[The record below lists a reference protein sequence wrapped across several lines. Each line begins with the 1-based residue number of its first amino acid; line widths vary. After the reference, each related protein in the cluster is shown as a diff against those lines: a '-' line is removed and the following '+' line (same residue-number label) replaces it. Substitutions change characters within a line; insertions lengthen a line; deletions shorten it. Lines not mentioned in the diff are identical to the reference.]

1 MPRVTV
7 LGIFV
12 ADLAFRAGRLPA
24 MGETILGAD
33 FRLGPGGKGSN
44 QAIAARRAGAEVSLI
59 SRLGA
64 DAFGRLARETYR
76 AEGIDDGR
84 VAEDPER
91 GTGAAFILVQ
101 EATGENAIIVT
112 MGAAGALTE
121 ADVDA
126 AEDAIRGAA
135 VFATNCEVPVPV
147 ARRGLELARRH
158 GVATILNPA
167 PAVPLPD
174 EIFPLVDFLTPN
186 ESEAAALVGF
196 PVEGAAGA
204 EAAADALRAKGVG
217 TAVITLGA
225 AGALVVSASVR
236 RIVPARPGGS
246 GARHH
251 RCRATRSTADS
262 RSRSPRVGRRSRRRD
277 SAARSPASRSPGTA
291 PRHRCQVAREVEA
304 LLAQG
309 T

>member
-12 ADLAFRAGRLPA
+12 ADLAFWSGRLPA
-24 MGETILGAD
+24 MGETILGSD

-44 QAIAARRAGAEVSLI
+44 QAIAARRAGAAVSLI
-59 SRLGA
+59 SRLGT

-76 AEGIDDGR
+76 AEGVDDSR
-84 VAEDPER
+84 IADDPER

-101 EATGENAIIVT
+101 EGTGENAIIVT

-121 ADVDA
+121 ADVVA
-126 AEDAIRGAA
+126 AEAAIRGAD

-158 GVATILNPA
+158 GVTTILNPA

-174 EIFPLVDFLTPN
+174 DVFPLVDFLTPN
-186 ESEAAALVGF
+186 ESEAAALAGF
-196 PVEGAAGA
+196 PVDGPDGA

-217 TAVITLGA
+217 TAVVTLGA
-225 AGALVVSASVR
+225 TGALVVSDSTR
-236 RIVPARPGGS
+236 QIVPARAAGPVVDTTGAGDAFNGGFAVALAE
-246 GARHH
+246 G
-251 RCRATRSTADS
+251 
-262 RSRSPRVGRRSRRRD
+262 RSPVEAAAFGCAVAGISVTRV
-277 SAARSPASRSPGTA
+277 GTA
-291 PRHRCQVAREVEA
+291 PSMPTREEVESH
-304 LLAQG
+304 LARRA
-309 T
+309 

>member
-236 RIVPARPGGS
+236 RIVPARPAGPVLDTTGAGDAFNGGF
-246 GARHH
+246 AV
-251 RCRATRSTADS
+251 ALAE
-262 RSRSPRVGRRSRRRD
+262 GRPPVE
-277 SAARSPASRSPGTA
+277 AARFGCAVAGISVTRHGTA
-291 PRHRCQVAREVEA
+291 PSMPSREEVEA

>member
-12 ADLAFRAGRLPA
+12 ADLAFLAGRLPA
-24 MGETILGAD
+24 MGETILGVD

-44 QAIAARRAGAEVSLI
+44 QAIAARRAGAEVLLI

-64 DAFGRLARETYR
+64 DAFGRMARETYR
-76 AEGIDDGR
+76 AEGIDDSR
-84 VAEDPER
+84 IAEDPER

-101 EATGENAIIVT
+101 EGTGENAIIVT

-121 ADVDA
+121 TEVDA
-126 AEDAIRGAA
+126 AEDAIRGAD

-174 EIFPLVDFLTPN
+174 EIYPLVDFLTPN

-196 PVEGAAGA
+196 PVEGGTGA

-225 AGALVVSASVR
+225 AGALVVSRSVR
-236 RIVPARPGGS
+236 RIVPARPAGPVLDTTGAGDAFNGGFAVALAEGRPPVEAAAFGCAVAGIS
-246 GARHH
+246 VTRH
-251 RCRATRSTADS
+251 
-262 RSRSPRVGRRSRRRD
+262 
-277 SAARSPASRSPGTA
+277 GTA
-291 PRHRCQVAREVEA
+291 PSMPSREEVEA
-304 LLAQG
+304 LLARG
-309 T
+309 V